1 MELTIEQAVD
11 LGYATMCAYAKDSD
25 RLEMTFAVTNYA
37 PVNELF
43 TKDKVVKQGGD
54 MVKGWITLSDT
65 NNGKH
70 VALWE
75 EETTNVV
82 NTDDEITVNWTHYIT
97 NMAYNRIELG
107 MNAGQGDIQVYDY
120 LNGKRKNMFR
130 ESAANLQAALFAS
143 PTSSSDKKNPHGI
156 PSWLSQGTDNSEGGF
171 TGYSARYNDGSGTP
185 YNIGGI
191 ASSSSSK
198 ARWASYY
205 ADHQGNLGDNLLN
218 LIDGAILST
227 HFIPP
232 VVPEAI
238 AKETGISAANFRI
251 FTNKKII
258 LNLKSLLRK
267 QDDLFASEL
276 TKLGSTVSINGIPF
290 VYVDQLDTA
299 NTSTYGTDPV
309 IGCNSEYFHP
319 VVLAANNFV
328 IGKPYPLNHY
338 NHNILVVPMDLTY
351 AYVCSNRQLC
361 GWLINEQ

>member
-11 LGYATMCAYAKDSD
+11 LGYATLQAYAKESD
-25 RLEMTFAVTNYA
+25 RLEMTFAVTSCA
-37 PVNELF
+37 PVNEIF

-54 MVKGWITLSDT
+54 VVKGWITLSDT
-65 NNGKH
+65 GNAKH

-82 NTDDEITVNWTHYIT
+82 NTDDEISVNWTHFNS

-107 MNAGQGDIQVYDY
+107 MNMGSDVQAYNY

-130 ESAANLQAALFAS
+130 EAAEELQSAFFAS
-143 PTSSSDKKNPHGI
+143 PTSSTDKKNPHGVV
-156 PSWLSQGTDNSEGGF
+156 SWLSQGTNNSDGGF
-171 TGYSARYNDGSGTP
+171 TGYQARYNDGSGTA

-191 ASSSSSK
+191 ASTSTSK

-205 ADHQGNLGDNLLN
+205 ADHQGNLGDNLLY

-232 VVPEAI
+232 VIPESI

-267 QDDLFASEL
+267 QDDLFAAEL
-276 TKLGSTVSINGIPF
+276 SKLGSSVQLNGIPF
-290 VYVDQLDTA
+290 VYVQQLDTA

-309 IGCNSEYFHP
+309 IGCNTEYFHP
-319 VVLAANNFV
+319 VVLASNSFV
-328 IGKPYPLNHY
+328 VGKPHPVYHF
-338 NHNILVVPMDLTY
+338 NHNVLVVDFDLSY
-351 AYVCSNRQLC
+351 AYVCTNRQLA
-361 GWLINEQ
+361 GWLINQQ